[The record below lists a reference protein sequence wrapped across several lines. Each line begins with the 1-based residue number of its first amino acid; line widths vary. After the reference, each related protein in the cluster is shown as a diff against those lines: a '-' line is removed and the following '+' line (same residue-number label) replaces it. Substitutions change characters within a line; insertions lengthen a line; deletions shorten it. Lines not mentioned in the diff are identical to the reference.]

1 MIWLFFLA
9 FAAGL
14 VLLVVLPHHKN
25 RLHRTMSRGGAA
37 VLFGVG
43 LFGGRVAVRC
53 LKAGKTTGRIP
64 SPCAARSLPFELSA
78 I

>member
-43 LFGGRVAVRC
+43 LFGSVVS
-53 LKAGKTTGRIP
+53 LF
-64 SPCAARSLPFELSA
+64 AA
-78 I
+78 